1 MTAGRV
7 ALARR
12 NLFEDRR
19 RAVLA
24 IVGVGAGLLM
34 VLLMSGIFAGMTRQE
49 TAYIDRSPASVLV
62 SQADVHTMQMSTS
75 ALPTDTVAKVAAVP
89 GVAWAEGLRQS
100 TSTIAAGDTHLISYV
115 FGYDPATQHGGPQ
128 VLAAGRPPAAGD
140 VVIDAAGAAQLHVGI
155 GDTVSVFGVPLH
167 VSGLTE
173 GLTSVANTT
182 VFITAEQYAQAAGP
196 GPNYVIVGAAPGVD
210 DTTLSARIAAAVPE
224 VTVQT
229 RAGFAEQETQL
240 VQDMYADVIKTMNG
254 IGFVIA
260 LALVA
265 LTLSTITAANLRE
278 YGIVKA
284 LGGTRRELTRIVAT
298 QAVWAVLAAMVVAT
312 ALAVALAALID
323 AVVPNIELI
332 IEPRSVLMTGL
343 GALVIGAPAA
353 LLPLRRVVSVDP
365 ATAFRAP
372 S

>member
-1 MTAGRV
+1 MAGTRV

-49 TAYIDRSPASVLV
+49 TAYIDRSPAAILV
-62 SQADVHTMQMSTS
+62 SQSGVRTMQMSTS
-75 ALPTDTVAKVAAVP
+75 ALPADTVAKVAAVP

-115 FGYDPATQHGGPQ
+115 FGYEPGTQHGGPQ
-128 VLAAGRPPAAGD
+128 VVTAGRPPGDGD
-140 VVIDAAGAAQLHVGI
+140 VVIDEAGAAQLHVEI
-155 GDTVSVFGVPLH
+155 GDTVTVFGVPLH

-182 VFITAEQYAQAAGP
+182 VFITATQYAAAAGP
-196 GPNYVIVGAAPGVD
+196 GANYVLVGAQPGVTD
-210 DTTLSARIAAAVPE
+210 ETLATQIAADVPE
-224 VTVQT
+224 ATVQT
-229 RAGFAEQETQL
+229 RAAFAAQETAL
-240 VQDMYADVIKTMNG
+240 VQDMYADVIKTMNA

-278 YGIVKA
+278 YGVVKA
-284 LGGTRRELTRIVAT
+284 LGATRRELTQIVAT
-298 QAVWAVLAAMVVAT
+298 QAVWAVVTAMAVAT
-312 ALAVALAALID
+312 ALALLLAWLID
-323 AVVPNIELI
+323 LTVPNIELI
-332 IEPRSVLMTGL
+332 IEPRSVLMTGI

-353 LLPLRRVVSVDP
+353 LLPLRRVIGVDP
-365 ATAFRAP
+365 ATAFRTP